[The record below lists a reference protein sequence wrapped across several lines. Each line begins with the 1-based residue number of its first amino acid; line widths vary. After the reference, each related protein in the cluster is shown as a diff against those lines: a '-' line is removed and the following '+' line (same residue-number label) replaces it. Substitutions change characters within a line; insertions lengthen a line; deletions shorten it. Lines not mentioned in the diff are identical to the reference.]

1 MELSMLQP
9 FKTSW
14 KQIISCSQAPF
25 QVVVAIVVQES
36 TSRDLMPPEKLRLLS
51 HEGALSGRHR
61 PAAVMKPKLESL

>member
-9 FKTSW
+9 SKTSSW

-36 TSRDLMPPEKLRLLS
+36 TSRDLMP
-51 HEGALSGRHR
+51 
-61 PAAVMKPKLESL
+61 